1 MDDPDAL
8 AAVAAR
14 LGVPSLLSFL
24 AHPARTRGEIVET
37 GGLVAYGHRVAWHDA
52 AAGLHTV
59 RALIEH
65 LSAQEGPRVG
75 TGDRMGILVTL
86 RALEAM
92 VEKARRDGRRWHLAV
107 SC

>member
-52 AAGLHTV
+52 AAGSTPC
-59 RALIEH
+59 A
-65 LSAQEGPRVG
+65 P
-75 TGDRMGILVTL
+75 
-86 RALEAM
+86 
-92 VEKARRDGRRWHLAV
+92 
-107 SC
+107 